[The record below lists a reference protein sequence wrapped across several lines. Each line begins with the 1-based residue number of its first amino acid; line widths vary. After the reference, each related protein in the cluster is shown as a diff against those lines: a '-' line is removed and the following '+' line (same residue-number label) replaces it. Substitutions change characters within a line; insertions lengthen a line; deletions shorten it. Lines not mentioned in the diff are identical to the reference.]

1 MKRSDL
7 DDFVNCYCV
16 GYPEER
22 KETYSAENPN
32 GRWRKFS
39 IKDIE
44 NDEYNLDFKWIKIE
58 DDVDNLSLDELLG
71 ELKEKSTNIANA
83 VAELE
88 KLIGEVD
95 K

>member
-1 MKRSDL
+1 MLIAIGHS
-7 DDFVNCYCV
+7 
-16 GYPEER
+16 EER

-39 IKDIE
+39 IKEIE
-44 NDEYNLDFKWIKIE
+44 TNEYNLDFKWIKVE
-58 DDVDNLSLDELLG
+58 DDADNLSLGELLG
-71 ELKEKSTNIANA
+71 ELKEKSNSIANA

-88 KLIGEVD
+88 KLLGEVD